1 MVLVAVAV
9 AEPEGFADGL
19 LCLKCLLDSKV
30 QKVVGYVNL
39 SSKERLKQGF
49 ENHQLIEG
57 I

>member
-1 MVLVAVAV
+1 MHVWGGREDIKTLV
-9 AEPEGFADGL
+9 L
-19 LCLKCLLDSKV
+19 LCLKCLLGIKV

-39 SSKERLKQGF
+39 SLKERLKQEL